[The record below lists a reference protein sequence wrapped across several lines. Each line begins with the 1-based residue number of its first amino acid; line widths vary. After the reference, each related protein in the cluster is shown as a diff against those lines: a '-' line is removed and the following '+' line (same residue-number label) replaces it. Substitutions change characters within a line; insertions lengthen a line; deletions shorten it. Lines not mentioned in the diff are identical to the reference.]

1 MAWTLDNEVKR
12 EVGRHRLNLITCSST
27 NGAANELLL
36 SSGLLVVVAL
46 PEAEVTIS
54 GWFRLIEHF
63 RSLKGKAAIEKA
75 SCSCHNNGIGSRLR
89 CD

>member
-1 MAWTLDNEVKR
+1 M
-12 EVGRHRLNLITCSST
+12 RLNEKTQRLILITCSST

-54 GWFRLIEHF
+54 GWFRLIE
-63 RSLKGKAAIEKA
+63 G
-75 SCSCHNNGIGSRLR
+75 
-89 CD
+89 

>member
-1 MAWTLDNEVKR
+1 MRLNDKN

-54 GWFRLIEHF
+54 GWFRLIKGWK
-63 RSLKGKAAIEKA
+63 SLEGRAAIEKA
-75 SCSCHNNGIGSRLR
+75 SCLCHNNGIFGSRLR
-89 CD
+89 CE

>member
-1 MAWTLDNEVKR
+1 MR
-12 EVGRHRLNLITCSST
+12 RHRLILITCSST

-54 GWFRLIEHF
+54 GWFRLI
-63 RSLKGKAAIEKA
+63 K
-75 SCSCHNNGIGSRLR
+75 
-89 CD
+89 D